1 MHHIAQGGDPFESGS
16 SRPLDFGHWA
26 AHKLEQMTDYGL
38 RHGEAVAKGIALD
51 ITYAQLSGLINES
64 TFKRVLSVMTEIGF
78 DLEIPLKTD
87 NEMNDLM
94 NGIQEFQEHLGGELC
109 ITLITSLGKK
119 HDVNEIDMDRMKR
132 AVAVLN
138 EHCKLYTV

>member
-1 MHHIAQGGDPFESGS
+1 
-16 SRPLDFGHWA
+16 
-26 AHKLEQMTDYGL
+26 MTDYNL

-51 ITYAQLSGLINES
+51 ITYTQLSGLINES
-64 TFKRVLSVMTEIGF
+64 TFERILKVMGEIGF
-78 DLEIPLKTD
+78 DLSIPLKTD

-94 NGIQEFQEHLGGELC
+94 QGIQEFQEHLGGELC
-109 ITLITSLGKK
+109 ITLISGLGKK

-132 AVAVLN
+132 AVAILN